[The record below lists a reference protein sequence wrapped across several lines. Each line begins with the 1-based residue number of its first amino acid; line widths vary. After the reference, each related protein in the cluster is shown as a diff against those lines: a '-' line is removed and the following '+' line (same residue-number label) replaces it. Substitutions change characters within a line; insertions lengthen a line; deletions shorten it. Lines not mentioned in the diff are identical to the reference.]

1 MNTTC
6 GWYITASKNHIV
18 VLRLTYALNTDT
30 VKVYDVDG
38 AELSLIN
45 SFTGGGQGYRQTTTV
60 YSKFH
65 GLYILLDSDNK
76 TSKKEEGI
84 FASYAAISPGRCKA
98 RLWDVSSIRKLAGNK
113 HVPAA
118 QAHASGYSQQTKIFM
133 EHAQTRCPSAVR
145 LMFRGIWSP
154 LENF

>member
-1 MNTTC
+1 MALNSSSSFSLIFTACSLNTTLNASLSPVEKNFSSPNWPQGYQVNTTC

-45 SFTGGGQGYRQTTTV
+45 SFTGGGQGSRQTTTV

-84 FASYAAISPGRCKA
+84 FASYNAISPGRCRA
-98 RLWDVSSIRKLAGNK
+98 RL
-113 HVPAA
+113 
-118 QAHASGYSQQTKIFM
+118 
-133 EHAQTRCPSAVR
+133 
-145 LMFRGIWSP
+145 
-154 LENF
+154 